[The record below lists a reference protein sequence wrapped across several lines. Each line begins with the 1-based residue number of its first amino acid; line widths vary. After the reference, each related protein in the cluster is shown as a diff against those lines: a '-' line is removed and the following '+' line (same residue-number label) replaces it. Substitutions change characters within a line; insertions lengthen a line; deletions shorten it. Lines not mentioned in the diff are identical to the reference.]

1 MGFPFTIEDEAK
13 LLPLKNARLT
23 GGTIYADC
31 PFCGSKGALHI
42 SVNKNM
48 WNCCACMTR
57 GVNNSG
63 GGRTQLYA
71 KYFNMTNSEAYHNIC
86 DLYGIE
92 KDYRSI
98 DVDEPTKEEP
108 KRDVREIDY
117 VYRALLS
124 ILTLSDEHKKNLRKR
139 GLNDAAI
146 QKHQYRSVPVTGVD
160 NIVKTLL
167 SYNMDLKGVP
177 GFYMLDGKWKVNFTQ
192 ALAGILIPVMSR
204 EGYIQGFQIRLNK
217 PIRDSKYMWFSSQ
230 GKECGSS
237 PGSPVHFIGDDPLAK
252 TVVLTEGCL
261 KANVAHELSKYL
273 MNKPMTFVAIAGCG
287 QFNSTKKALSS
298 LKEYGCEL
306 VYDGF
311 DMDKFK
317 NPNVYRAMAKNFDI
331 AHEVGI
337 RMEVYRW
344 NAIEIYGNF
353 KQNTPYK
360 VLINDKDYAFYSTY
374 TNHKREF
381 FDEFFADEKTGR
393 LIIPE
398 PILNPLHPHEDVN
411 CKLIDVETGDYSEF
425 KMNVDA
431 SINRCQDYTVWQK
444 KGIDDYF
451 YSLVR
456 LKNKQQR
463 KN

>member
-177 GFYMLDGKWKVNFTQ
+177 GFYMLDGKWKVNFTP

-317 NPNVYRAMAKNFDI
+317 NPNVYLS
-331 AHEVGI
+331 
-337 RMEVYRW
+337 
-344 NAIEIYGNF
+344 
-353 KQNTPYK
+353 
-360 VLINDKDYAFYSTY
+360 LIHIS
-374 TNHKREF
+374 
-381 FDEFFADEKTGR
+381 
-393 LIIPE
+393 E
-398 PILNPLHPHEDVN
+398 PTRP
-411 CKLIDVETGDYSEF
+411 
-425 KMNVDA
+425 
-431 SINRCQDYTVWQK
+431 
-444 KGIDDYF
+444 
-451 YSLVR
+451 
-456 LKNKQQR
+456 
-463 KN
+463 